1 MKQIESILL
10 YCLKKLNRERTIYS
24 IYHLLNGKK
33 SSQTIQD
40 AHLFSLKH
48 LFGIYDTLTRE
59 SFENIIHNMV
69 EKKWIK
75 NCGEQRFVLT
85 PEGEVNLYESKIPS
99 FLNGWIYHTFTM
111 NFWERLSLLVQ
122 VASNFVNHENQ
133 YIPIQKNKDVH
144 FWLKTILKET
154 QVPRLEMGSRLY
166 SELVDIFK
174 EAKNAD
180 PSVLIFRLTGYQQIG
195 LTPEQTAK
203 RLNMDIHDYNIE
215 FINIIHYL
223 LQKIN
228 REPKNFPLLS
238 LLIRD
243 LKQNNELT
251 ISSRKTWTLLNQG
264 YSLEMIADIRHL
276 KLSTIEDHFV
286 EFALHINDFSID
298 DYVEKNLQDTILE
311 ITRQINSRQLKFI
324 RDKVKTA
331 SYFQIRLVLAK
342 YGER

>member
-10 YCLKKLNRERTIYS
+10 NCLKKLNRERTIYS

-69 EKKWIK
+69 EKKWIH
-75 NCGEQRFVLT
+75 NCGEQRFILT
-85 PEGEVNLYESKIPS
+85 PDGEVNLNDNKMPS
-99 FLNGWIYHTFTM
+99 FLNGWDYHPFTM

-122 VASNFVNHENQ
+122 VASNFVYHETQ

-144 FWLKTILKET
+144 FWLKTIIKEV
-154 QVPRLEMGSRLY
+154 QVPRQKMGSMLY
-166 SELVDIFK
+166 SELVDSFK
-174 EAKNAD
+174 EANNTD

-195 LTPEQTAK
+195 LTSEQTAM

-228 REPKNFPLLS
+228 REPKHFPLLS
-238 LLIRD
+238 LLMRD

-251 ISSRKTWTLLNQG
+251 ISSRKTWNLLTQG
-264 YSLEMIADIRHL
+264 YSPEIIADIRHL

-311 ITRQINSRQLKFI
+311 ISRQTKSRQLKLI
-324 RDKVKTA
+324 RDKVKMA